1 MANFATQLL
10 RARGRS
16 LSRPGASPFDVDVK
30 ITVSPDLLNRLSTL
44 PDKLQKK
51 GAVRASRKAMRV
63 ALNAARAAAR
73 GLDDKTT
80 AEKIWRNIAI
90 QNSPR
95 QGRREGGVVM
105 RLGVRGGAKQY
116 ARTRE
121 NVRKQ
126 RVGKTYKT
134 LGDKGNPGGDTW
146 YWRFLELGTERMT
159 ETEFLQPALRD
170 NAVMIEGL
178 LAEYL
183 EREIELLT
191 PK

>member
-1 MANFATQLL
+1 MAISALQLL

-16 LSRPGASPFDVDVK
+16 MSGPGGFDVDVK
-30 ITVSPDLLNRLSTL
+30 ITVSPTLLNRLSTL

-51 GAVRASRKAMRV
+51 GAVRAARKAMRV
-63 ALNAARAAAR
+63 ALNSAKAAAR
-73 GLDDKTT
+73 GLDDPES
-80 AEKIWRNIAI
+80 AEKIWRNLAI
-90 QNSPR
+90 QNSPK

-105 RLGVRGGAKQY
+105 RLGVRGGAKRY
-116 ARTRE
+116 ADTRE
-121 NVRKQ
+121 NRRKG
-126 RVGKTYKT
+126 RVGGTYKT
-134 LGDKGNPGGDTW
+134 LGSKGNPGGDTW

-159 ETEFLQPALRD
+159 EREFLQPALKE
-170 NAVMIEGL
+170 NAVMIGGL